1 VQVTLSCMSDSV
13 LLSKMMKKGI
23 SELKAK
29 EILTRINP
37 EDIKKII
44 AFPPLLDKLLEKE
57 TVLIK

>member
-1 VQVTLSCMSDSV
+1 MSDSV